1 MYTLNCPG
9 RRRVLCG
16 QWLQLTAERINVF
29 YLYSFCSGIRILDK
43 ELTDA
48 LKAKGLGYRQDYV
61 DIYSNSWG
69 PKDNGFEVAEV
80 GVMTE
85 EVIRRGALEV

>member
-1 MYTLNCPG
+1 M
-9 RRRVLCG
+9 
-16 QWLQLTAERINVF
+16 
-29 YLYSFCSGIRILDK
+29 
-43 ELTDA
+43 LTDA

-69 PKDNGFEVAEV
+69 PEDSGSIVAEA

-85 EVIRRGALEV
+85 EILKQGALKV